1 MSELELRTSG
11 ITDVVQE
18 TRQVLEKN
26 HERIIAAMGNT
37 KNASDA
43 ANRLIVAVALEVRK
57 RPELQ
62 KCTKVS
68 ILQCVL
74 EACSVGLSP
83 VGPMQYAYLIPYWNR
98 ATNSTEA
105 QLQIGYRG
113 FVELARRSKCVLS
126 INADVVRQGDF
137 FEFEKGETITIKH
150 RPSFDSDGEQGVI
163 AAYAVANLVGGGV
176 EAEAMP
182 RWRVDKIME
191 RAKAKRR
198 DGSTTPWDTDYEQMA
213 IKTVV
218 KLLCKRL
225 PKSQE
230 FARAIEIDDRECGID
245 AAADAAIRG
254 ASSAE
259 RLGNEAEAMDCVDR
273 FQG

>member
-1 MSELELRTSG
+1 MSELETRTGGSMD
-11 ITDVVQE
+11 IVAE
-18 TRQVLEKN
+18 TKQLLEKN
-26 HERIIAAMGNT
+26 HERIVAAMGNAR
-37 KNASDA
+37 NATDA
-43 ANRLIVAVALEVRK
+43 ANRLSVAVILEMRK

-62 KCTKVS
+62 KCSKIS
-68 ILQCVL
+68 ILQSVM
-74 EACSVGLSP
+74 ESCSIGLSP

-98 ATNSTEA
+98 ALNCTDA

-113 FVELARRSKCVLS
+113 FVELARRSGAVVS

-137 FEFEKGETITIKH
+137 FEFEKGEKITIKH
-150 RPSFDSDGEQGVI
+150 RPSFSEGEQPVI
-163 AAYAVANLVGGGV
+163 AAYAVANLVAGGV
-176 EAEAMP
+176 EAEVMP

-191 RAKAKRR
+191 RARGKRR
-198 DGSTTPWDTDYEQMA
+198 EGATTPWDTDFEQMA

-225 PKSQE
+225 PKSHE
-230 FARAIEIDDRECGID
+230 FAKAIEIDERADDTSALVD
-245 AAADAAIRG
+245 ASLRA

-259 RLGNEAEAMDCVDR
+259 RLQVEAEALDSIDR